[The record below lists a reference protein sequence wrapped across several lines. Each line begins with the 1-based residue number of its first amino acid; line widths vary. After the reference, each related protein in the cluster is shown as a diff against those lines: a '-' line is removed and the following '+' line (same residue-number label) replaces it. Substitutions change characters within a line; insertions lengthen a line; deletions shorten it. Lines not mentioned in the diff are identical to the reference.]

1 MTDLGP
7 VLVPLH
13 EIAHGRT
20 GDKGNRANASVIAY
34 IAEVFPILLEQ
45 VSVERVRQLV
55 GHRGAGAIVRY
66 ELPNLGALNFV
77 IDEVLEGGVNGSL
90 NLDGHGKTMSF
101 HLLSMTIA
109 VPPSL
114 LAACRKARLTG

>member
-1 MTDLGP
+1 MPSDCFIP
-7 VLVPLH
+7 VPLH

-34 IAEVFPILLEQ
+34 VPEVFPLLLEQ
-45 VSVERVRQLV
+45 VTVERVRELV

-66 ELPNLGALNFV
+66 ELPRLWALNFV
-77 IDEVLEGGVNGSL
+77 IDDVLEGGVNGSL
-90 NLDGHGKTMSF
+90 NLDGHGKTIAF
-101 HLLSMTIA
+101 HLLGMTVS

-114 LAACRKARLTG
+114 LALCRRARVSI